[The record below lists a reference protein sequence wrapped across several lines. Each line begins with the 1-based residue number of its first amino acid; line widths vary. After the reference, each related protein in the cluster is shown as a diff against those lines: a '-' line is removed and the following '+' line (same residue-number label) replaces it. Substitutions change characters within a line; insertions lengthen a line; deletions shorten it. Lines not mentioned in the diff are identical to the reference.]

1 MLGSQFIIGAIQYAE
16 TDSLYYVWYSRNV
29 DNHKYVTTYYATS
42 PNDIDWTLKGEVL
55 PPGPSGAWDNS
66 DNIAPYIVVTDG
78 KYYLFYTSFCKGDL
92 STRHLGCAMAEM
104 PAGSW

>member
-1 MLGSQFIIGAIQYAE
+1 M
-16 TDSLYYVWYSRNV
+16 

-78 KYYLFYTSFCKGDL
+78 KYYLFHTGFCKGDL
-92 STRHLGCAMAEM
+92 STRHLGCAVAEM
-104 PAGSW
+104 PAGPWQRFEKNSILYVRVKVKDEE